1 MLGNKKGGLFDATEV
16 DAGFNDA
23 ENKFKKLAELFVDFV
38 KKHKKPILIVA
49 AVITVILAVYAAIP
63 VISIDKTRL
72 VNLGTTVRLDTNQTA
87 RLKFRNVSVKIK
99 HFTNDVCPKGQTCFG
114 SGQQSLEYEIT
125 AGDLK
130 YVVSNLTPR
139 AGAEYYV
146 KTLSTDYKTY
156 AEIAIIKS

>member
-1 MLGNKKGGLFDATEV
+1 MLGSKKGGLFDGIEL
-16 DAGFNDA
+16 DAGIDGE
-23 ENKFKKLAELFVDFV
+23 ENKFKKLAKSFVGFV
-38 KKHKKPILIVA
+38 KKHRKPLLIIA
-49 AVITVILAVYAAIP
+49 TVIVVVLAVYAAIP

-72 VNLGTTVRLDTNQTA
+72 VNLGTTVRLDMDQTA

-99 HFTNDVCPKGQTCFG
+99 HFTNDICPKGLTCFG
-114 SGQQSLEYEIT
+114 SGQQSLEYEVT
-125 AGDLK
+125 VGNLK

-156 AEIAIIKS
+156 AEIEIIKS